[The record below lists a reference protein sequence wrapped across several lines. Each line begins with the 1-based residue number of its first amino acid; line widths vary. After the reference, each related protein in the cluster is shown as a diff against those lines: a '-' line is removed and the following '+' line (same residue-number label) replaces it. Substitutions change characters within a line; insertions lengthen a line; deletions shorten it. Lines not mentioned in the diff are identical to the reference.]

1 MMLVSGCKFPLYV
14 VARLSKRN
22 TKRAMRKLDHPDL
35 QDLPASKV
43 LHALSD
49 PVRLRIIHVLA
60 AKGERCCGD
69 CGIDMP
75 KPTLSHHFKVL
86 REAGIIHTRIEGKQR
101 CLSLRRADLEAR
113 FPGLLDAVLQASE
126 PF

>member
-1 MMLVSGCKFPLYV
+1 
-14 VARLSKRN
+14 
-22 TKRAMRKLDHPDL
+22 MRKLDLPDL